1 MAPVTGIRSAVRNL
15 ADRPARH
22 PFAVDAVAVVCC
34 VLITGPVMMLTSQQ
48 GQAALR
54 PAGAVSALCSLLVL
68 GAHRWPRATVWATAA
83 TGVLLLALV
92 PDMPPPPA
100 PAVAALFLLAARTD
114 RRTAVRTSA
123 AVGVAM
129 TVAAFL
135 VRPQLSAV
143 ESNLALLAWTQ
154 LPTAVGDAVR
164 SRRELLASYRERAE
178 HAEATRE
185 DEAHRRV
192 VAERMRLAREL
203 HDVVAHHLTLVNAQA
218 GVAHHL
224 VRQDAERAYEA
235 LGQIRDTSRAAL
247 DELRATVGLLRQTD
261 EPDQPL
267 APAPGL
273 RDLPALLDSFRHA
286 GLRVEARYDTPPTP
300 LPPLTD
306 LAAYRVVQEAMT
318 NARKH
323 VADARVSVVVAVHPA
338 HHPARLE
345 VSVTDDG
352 GTGPGPGPGTGL
364 GLISLTERVRA
375 TGGTLR
381 HGPRTAGGFR
391 VHALLPLASNTLA
404 QDCPREGE

>member
-1 MAPVTGIRSAVRNL
+1 MTPVTGMGAAVRRL
-15 ADRPARH
+15 AGRPARH

-34 VLITGPVMMLTSQQ
+34 VLITGPVMMLTSQH
-48 GQAALR
+48 GQAGLR

-83 TGVLLLALV
+83 TSVVLLALV

-114 RRTAVRTSA
+114 RRTAVRTSV
-123 AVGVAM
+123 AVGLAM
-129 TVAAFL
+129 TVAAFA
-135 VRPQLSAV
+135 VRPGLSAV

-164 SRRELLASYRERAE
+164 SRRELLVSYQERAE
-178 HAEATRE
+178 YAEATR
-185 DEAHRRV
+185 DEEARRRV

-203 HDVVAHHLTLVNAQA
+203 HDVVTHHLTLVNAQA
-218 GVAHHL
+218 GVAAHL
-224 VRQDAERAYEA
+224 VRQDAELAERA
-235 LGQIRDTSRAAL
+235 LGQIHDTSRAAL
-247 DELRATVGLLRQTD
+247 DELRAVVGLLRQTD
-261 EPDQPL
+261 DSDQPL

-286 GLRVEARYDTPPTP
+286 GLRVEARHDGPPAT
-300 LPPLTD
+300 LPPLAD

-323 VADARVSVVVAVHPA
+323 VVDARVSVAVAVHPT
-338 HHPARLE
+338 HLE

-352 GTGPGPGPGTGL
+352 GTGPGQGPGTGL

-381 HGPRTAGGFR
+381 TGPRKSGGFG
-391 VHALLPLASNTLA
+391 VHALLPLGSNGLPQATGSPESA
-404 QDCPREGE
+404 